1 MGQTGSETSGLC
13 CPPRPP
19 GSCHC
24 GGRRLGRQ
32 CLCLGTEGSS
42 GARPWPSGLGGGGWG
57 GAEGSEEPAM
67 PLQGHAEPGADRTV
81 APPPPPAQPGST
93 GTEPEVFWLSLQKLC
108 KIRGISMLQK
118 RARIRKVKWFIADRW
133 PNQNLKP
140 SFLGASP
147 PPPVWK
153 A

>member
-1 MGQTGSETSGLC
+1 MGLRALRNPRCLSRVTLSLGL
-13 CPPRPP
+13 
-19 GSCHC
+19 
-24 GGRRLGRQ
+24 
-32 CLCLGTEGSS
+32 TE
-42 GARPWPSGLGGGGWG
+42 PWP
-57 GAEGSEEPAM
+57 
-67 PLQGHAEPGADRTV
+67 
-81 APPPPPAQPGST
+81 PPPPPAQPGST

-147 PPPVWK
+147 PPPPILEGLTGKDPEVGWAVVRSDK
-153 A
+153 SQLERT